1 MRKLKIQR
9 KLKNF
14 NSNVKTKINNEIKR
28 KGKKGF
34 IWEII
39 FSFLIFCASAVL
51 IFVLYI
57 IISAPNFEKDKLQ
70 GKVSQSCLLDRLYTG
85 SPCLCIFNN
94 SEFYGYCSV
103 YQ

>member
-57 IISAPNFEKDKLQ
+57 IIMQCTMWACQIALIIRNYKQ
-70 GKVSQSCLLDRLYTG
+70 
-85 SPCLCIFNN
+85 
-94 SEFYGYCSV
+94 CS
-103 YQ
+103 

>member
-57 IISAPNFEKDKLQ
+57 IISAPNFEKDKLYKLFMIKMELNLQ
-70 GKVSQSCLLDRLYTG
+70 GLDKKTVNLLNIK
-85 SPCLCIFNN
+85 IFLR
-94 SEFYGYCSV
+94 YILML
-103 YQ
+103 